1 MHGASHRSFSSI
13 GQDRIIEEIRHSSNY
28 LRNLVGYSPR
38 WFSSPFGGGDLA
50 DDKGLVR
57 KALKEMDVLASVTQ
71 NKGFV
76 TGNSDVYSLPRFDCM
91 YLPPI
96 SDESG
101 DILKINQGV
110 FDENQ

>member
-1 MHGASHRSFSSI
+1 
-13 GQDRIIEEIRHSSNY
+13 
-28 LRNLVGYSPR
+28 
-38 WFSSPFGGGDLA
+38 
-50 DDKGLVR
+50 
-57 KALKEMDVLASVTQ
+57 MDVLASVSQ
-71 NKGFV
+71 NKVFV
-76 TGNSDVYSLPRFDCM
+76 SGISDVYSLPRFDCM